1 MSSIKLPKTQDLKR
15 YGTLFSVLTKYG
27 FEDVLA
33 TTALKNIIPDFYLKK
48 HPDTHKLLSYSTYE
62 RIRMVLEE
70 LGPSYVKMGQ
80 VISNREDM
88 LPPELLKELEKLQDN
103 VKHLKN
109 FYVEKKIEEELKIS
123 CREFFSYL
131 SPKPLAAASLA
142 QVHKAQLRTGEW
154 VIFKI
159 QRPKIKET
167 ITRDISI
174 MKDVA
179 NALEKYSIQA
189 QHLQPTQLIA
199 SFEKSINEELSYT
212 QELNNMLRFTKN
224 FETNEVIYIPKVY
237 QQFSNDHIICMEFI
251 DGIKVSEIKKLEE
264 NNIDTKAVAKL
275 GVDLYLEQILNFGF
289 FHADPHPGNIFV
301 LPEIERIC
309 FIDYGMMGSIMP
321 KDKEALEDLLLAFFK
336 NDVKKIIIVLKKIAL
351 RTDIPDEKS
360 LEYDLNELLEG
371 ISNIAIQNIKL
382 GTTLNQFKNILYT
395 NKIVIPHYLYM
406 LIRALVIIEGV
417 GLKLNPDFNITDNLE
432 PYMATILRKRLSL
445 KRFFNK
451 SISRFQEYN
460 NLIDTLPEDI
470 NDIIGKI
477 KNGKLVIVHE
487 HKGLNEFKDTL
498 KTAMNRMVYAIIIA
512 ALSIGSSILV
522 IADMPPSVNGIPVLG
537 ALGFLISAILGFAII
552 YSIFK
557 NRNS

>member
-1 MSSIKLPKTQDLKR
+1 MPSLKLPKTQDLKR
-15 YGTLFSVLTKYG
+15 YGTLFSILSKYG

-33 TTALKNIIPDFYLKK
+33 TISIKKIIPGTYLKK
-48 HPDTHKLLSYSTYE
+48 HPDTYKLLSYSTYE

-80 VISNREDM
+80 VISNRQDM

-103 VKHLKN
+103 VKPLEN
-109 FYVEKKIEEELKIS
+109 FDIAKKITEELGINS
-123 CREFFSYL
+123 MEYFSYI
-131 SPKPLAAASLA
+131 SPEPLAAASLA
-142 QVHKAQLRTGEW
+142 QVHKAQLLTGQW

-159 QRPKIKET
+159 QRPNIKDT
-167 ITRDISI
+167 IASDISI

-179 NALEKYSIQA
+179 KALEKYSTQA
-189 QHLQPTQLIA
+189 QQLQPTQLIA
-199 SFEKSINEELSYT
+199 SFEKSIYEELSYT
-212 QELNNMLRFTKN
+212 KELNNMLRFAKN
-224 FETNEVIYIPKVY
+224 FEANDIIYVPKAY
-237 QQFSNDHIICMEFI
+237 QKFSNEHIICMEFI
-251 DGIKVSEIKKLEE
+251 DGIKVSEIQKLEE
-264 NNIDTKAVAKL
+264 NNIDTKAVATL

-301 LPEIERIC
+301 LTELERIC

-336 NDVKKIIIVLKKIAL
+336 KDVKKIIIILKKIAL
-351 RTDIPDEKS
+351 RTDIPDEKI

-371 ISNIAIQNIKL
+371 ISNIAIQNIQL
-382 GTTLNQFKNILYT
+382 ATILNQFKNILFT
-395 NKIVIPHYLYM
+395 NKITIPHYLYM

-417 GLKLNPDFNITDNLE
+417 GLKLNPDFNITENLE
-432 PYMATILRKRLSL
+432 PYMSTLIRKRLSIKRLL
-445 KRFFNK
+445 KK
-451 SISRFQEYN
+451 SFSRVQEYT

-487 HKGLNEFKDTL
+487 HKGLNELKDTL
-498 KTAMNRMVYAIIIA
+498 KTAINRMVYAIIIA

-522 IADMPPSVNGIPVLG
+522 IADMPPKFNGIPILG
-537 ALGFLISAILGFAII
+537 ALGFLISAVLGLAII

-557 NRNS
+557 HRN

>member
-1 MSSIKLPKTQDLKR
+1 MPSLKLPKTHDLKR
-15 YGTLFSVLTKYG
+15 YGTLFSVLSKYG

-33 TTALKNIIPDFYLKK
+33 STSIKNLIPNTYLKK

-80 VISNREDM
+80 VISNRQDM

-103 VKHLKN
+103 VKPLDN
-109 FYVEKKIEEELKIS
+109 FDVAKKITEELALDTNE
-123 CREFFSYL
+123 CFSYI
-131 SPKPLAAASLA
+131 SPEPLAAASLA
-142 QVHKAQLRTGEW
+142 QVHKAQLLTGEW

-159 QRPKIKET
+159 QRPNIKDT
-167 ITRDISI
+167 IASDISI

-179 NALEKYSIQA
+179 KALEKYSTQA
-189 QHLQPTQLIA
+189 QQLQPIQLIN

-212 QELNNMLRFTKN
+212 QELNNMLRFAKN
-224 FETNEVIYIPKVY
+224 FENNQIIYVPKAY
-237 QQFSNDHIICMEFI
+237 PEFSNDRVLCMEFI
-251 DGIKVSEIKKLEE
+251 DGIKVSEVEKLKE
-264 NNIDTKAVAKL
+264 NNIDTKAVATL
-275 GVDLYLEQILNFGF
+275 GVDLYLEQILDFGF

-301 LPEIERIC
+301 LPALERIC

-336 NDVKKIIIVLKKIAL
+336 KDVKKIIIVLKKIAI
-351 RTDIPDEKS
+351 RTDIPEEKT

-382 GTTLNQFKNILYT
+382 GTTLNQFKNILYA
-395 NKIVIPHYLYM
+395 NKIAIPHYLYM

-417 GLKLNPDFNITDNLE
+417 GLKLNPDFNITENLE
-432 PYMATILRKRLSL
+432 PYMSTIIRKRLSF
-445 KRFFNK
+445 KRFVKK
-451 SISRFQEYN
+451 SISRVQDYT
-460 NLIDTLPEDI
+460 NLMDNLPEDI

-487 HKGLNEFKDTL
+487 HKGLNELKDTL
-498 KTAMNRMVYAIIIA
+498 KTAINRMVYAIIIA

-522 IADMPPSVNGIPVLG
+522 IADMPPKFNGIPILG
-537 ALGFLISAILGFAII
+537 ALGFLISAILGLTII

-557 NRNS
+557 NRNL

>member
-1 MSSIKLPKTQDLKR
+1 MPSLKLPKKQDLKR
-15 YGTLFSVLTKYG
+15 YGTLFSVLSKYG

-33 TTALKNIIPDFYLKK
+33 ATPIKNLIPDTYLKK

-88 LPPELLKELEKLQDN
+88 LPPELLKELVKLQDN
-103 VKHLKN
+103 VKPLEN
-109 FYVEKKIEEELKIS
+109 FDVAKKIKEELALDS
-123 CREFFSYL
+123 NECFSYI
-131 SPKPLAAASLA
+131 SPTPLAAASLA
-142 QVHKAQLRTGEW
+142 QVHKAQLLTGEW

-159 QRPKIKET
+159 QRPDIKET
-167 ITRDISI
+167 IASDISI

-179 NALEKYSIQA
+179 SALEKYSSQA
-189 QHLQPTQLIA
+189 QQLQPMQLIA
-199 SFEKSINEELSYT
+199 SFEKSITEELSYT
-212 QELNNMLRFTKN
+212 QELNNMLRFSKN
-224 FETNEVIYIPKVY
+224 FENNDIIYVPKAY
-237 QQFSNDHIICMEFI
+237 KAFSNDHIICMEYI
-251 DGIKVSEIKKLEE
+251 DGIKVSEIKKLQAL
-264 NNIDTKAVAKL
+264 NIDTKAVATL
-275 GVDLYLEQILNFGF
+275 GVDLYLEQILDFGF

-301 LPEIERIC
+301 LPEQERIC

-336 NDVKKIIIVLKKIAL
+336 KDVKKIIVVLKKIAI
-351 RTDIPDEKS
+351 RTDIPDEKT

-371 ISNIAIQNIKL
+371 ISNIAIQHIKL
-382 GTTLNQFKNILYT
+382 GATLSQFKNILFN
-395 NKIVIPHYLYM
+395 NKIAIPHYLYM

-417 GLKLNPDFNITDNLE
+417 GLKLNPDFNITENLE
-432 PYMATILRKRLSL
+432 PYMTTIIRKRLSF
-445 KRFFNK
+445 KRFVKK
-451 SISRFQEYN
+451 SIARAQDYT

-470 NDIIGKI
+470 NDIISKI

-498 KTAMNRMVYAIIIA
+498 KTAINRMVFAIIIA

-522 IADMPPSVNGIPVLG
+522 IADMPPKVNGIPILG
-537 ALGFLISAILGFAII
+537 ALGFLISALLGFTILI
-552 YSIFK
+552 SIFK
-557 NRNS
+557 NRNL